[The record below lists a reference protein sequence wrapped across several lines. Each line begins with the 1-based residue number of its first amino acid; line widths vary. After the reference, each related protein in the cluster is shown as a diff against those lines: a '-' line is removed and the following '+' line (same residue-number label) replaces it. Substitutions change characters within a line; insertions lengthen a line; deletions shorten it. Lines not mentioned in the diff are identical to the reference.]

1 MGGIYTDLA
10 MELRELDPKI
20 EGVVEQDE
28 SDGGIEIKRI
38 GILTET
44 AAKKIGKAIG
54 SYVTINA
61 DALAERPPALF
72 DAVSKRVA
80 AELKK
85 MLRLDIAKS
94 TILIIGLGNRNVTPD
109 SLGPRVAE
117 HIYITRH
124 VKQYLPNALD
134 FPAPSI
140 CALAPGVLGVT
151 GVETSDIVRGVV
163 ETVRPDCI
171 IAIDSLASRR
181 AARISTTIEIS
192 DAGISPGSG
201 VGNLRAEM
209 SRRSLGVPVIAI
221 GVPLVVYASTIMR
234 DTIGFVAHEAG
245 FRGSDQQLGELA
257 QNAAEQHLDNMIV
270 TPKDIDS
277 IVDDMAGILSDGIN
291 RALYGETLP
300 TVRELLA

>member
-28 SDGGIEIKRI
+28 SDGGMEIKRI

-94 TILIIGLGNRNVTPD
+94 TILVIGLGNRNVTPD

-124 VKQYLPNALD
+124 VKQYLPNALN

-140 CALAPGVLGVT
+140 CALAPGVLGRVVSALMLVA
-151 GVETSDIVRGVV
+151 GLIALAAINFRPLIVAVKRCCG
-163 ETVRPDCI
+163 
-171 IAIDSLASRR
+171 
-181 AARISTTIEIS
+181 
-192 DAGISPGSG
+192 G
-201 VGNLRAEM
+201 
-209 SRRSLGVPVIAI
+209 
-221 GVPLVVYASTIMR
+221 
-234 DTIGFVAHEAG
+234 
-245 FRGSDQQLGELA
+245 
-257 QNAAEQHLDNMIV
+257 
-270 TPKDIDS
+270 K
-277 IVDDMAGILSDGIN
+277 
-291 RALYGETLP
+291 
-300 TVRELLA
+300 